1 MPRTMLDANEAADY
15 LKISYYTILDKAK
28 KGLIPCVRVG
38 ARVLFSQEGL
48 DSWIEEQEQASI
60 SKHQGK
66 EYGKL
71 RAIRAE

>member
-1 MPRTMLDANEAADY
+1 MARTMLDANEAADY

-48 DSWIEEQEQASI
+48 DGWIEEQEAANVR
-60 SKHQGK
+60 KPEGK
-66 EYGKL
+66 QCGKL